1 MTDKGERIE
10 KIGHWGECD
19 RCNTEHFNEGQIKE
33 LGFEYLCAKCI
44 KQIKREAAEKV
55 IACCPDY
62 PSENCHGQCDRL
74 IEEAKQEVKKE
85 TLCPNHD
92 NRPKIF
98 CSKCADTIKD
108 NAEAKLYCPIWQ
120 CGGTLGA
127 VEGKG
132 KGESDW
138 QLFEMQCSNFKDH
151 RFVLK
156 NQARQETL
164 EEVLGFIMKIWY
176 PTGLH
181 QSAFTELTDFIKQLM
196 PNKPSK
202 DCQENI

>member
-1 MTDKGERIE
+1 MTEFDEAKDAKERSE
-10 KIGHWGECD
+10 KIWAIYEAC
-19 RCNTEHFNEGQIKE
+19 FKAGQE
-33 LGFEYLCAKCI
+33 QA
-44 KQIKREAAEKV
+44 R
-55 IACCPDY
+55 
-62 PSENCHGQCDRL
+62 
-74 IEEAKQEVKKE
+74 KE

-98 CSKCADTIKD
+98 CSKCADTIKE
-108 NAEAKLYCPIWQ
+108 NAESKLYCPIWQ

-156 NQARQETL
+156 NQARKETRG
-164 EEVLGFIMKIWY
+164 EGKS
-176 PTGLH
+176 GL
-181 QSAFTELTDFIKQLM
+181 
-196 PNKPSK
+196 N
-202 DCQENI
+202 

>member
-44 KQIKREAAEKV
+44 RQIKREAAEKV

-62 PSENCHGQCDRL
+62 PSENCHGQCNRL

-98 CSKCADTIKD
+98 CSKCADTIKE
-108 NAEAKLYCPIWQ
+108 NAFKEGGESERRDRFQYIDKWQKEFRKSNELDLEYARQKMFEEIEKIIECADFEEWTYNKLVQHLKALKSKEAK
-120 CGGTLGA
+120 
-127 VEGKG
+127 
-132 KGESDW
+132 
-138 QLFEMQCSNFKDH
+138 
-151 RFVLK
+151 
-156 NQARQETL
+156 
-164 EEVLGFIMKIWY
+164 
-176 PTGLH
+176 
-181 QSAFTELTDFIKQLM
+181 
-196 PNKPSK
+196 
-202 DCQENI
+202 